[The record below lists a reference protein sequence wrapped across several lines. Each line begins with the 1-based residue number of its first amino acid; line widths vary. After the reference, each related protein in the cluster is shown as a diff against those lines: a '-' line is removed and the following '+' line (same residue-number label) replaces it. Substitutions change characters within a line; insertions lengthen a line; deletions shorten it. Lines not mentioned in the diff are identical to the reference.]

1 MWQEIL
7 VYSIGF
13 IVLWT
18 ILRKTIQKISL
29 IRRKEQCTGCPSCKA
44 CQQKKIYNLDNK
56 VTKEQT
62 KFLVVKT
69 EKKSQG

>member
-13 IVLWT
+13 VVLWT
-18 ILRKTIQKISL
+18 ILHKTIHQINQ
-29 IRRKEQCTGCPSCKA
+29 IRRKEKCTGCPSCKT
-44 CQQKKIYNLDNK
+44 CQQKKTYSLDNK
-56 VTKEQT
+56 VIKKQP
-62 KFLVVKT
+62 KHFGVKT